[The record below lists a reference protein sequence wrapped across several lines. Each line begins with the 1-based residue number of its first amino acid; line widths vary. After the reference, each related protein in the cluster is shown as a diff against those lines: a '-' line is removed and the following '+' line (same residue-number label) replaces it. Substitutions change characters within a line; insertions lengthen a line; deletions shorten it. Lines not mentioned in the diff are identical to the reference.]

1 MFKKNVAYVRY
12 SDSNQDD
19 GFSVE
24 YQLTE
29 IQEYCIKNGLEFGGA
44 FIDTAVS
51 GRKVAGR
58 EKFFELITEV
68 KAGNIDTIIVYKF
81 SRMFRNSYESHK
93 YRKLFK
99 KYNVKLVSVTQAIDD
114 ETSSGR
120 LMINVLSDIDQYQS
134 ETISDH
140 VKSGMREMAKQ
151 GWFTGG
157 TVAFGYTT
165 EIIKDGDKTRKKYVI
180 EEKEAAHV
188 REIFRL
194 YAAGASLRE
203 LQEYLTNVGCFTRQG
218 KQFGIT
224 TIARMLRNDFYIGTL
239 RYKTQ
244 GYDPIIVAD
253 AVPFIIDSAT
263 WLQVQ
268 KRHDEN
274 KLLKPRKRKDL
285 YALTGKIYCS
295 ICGAHFFGCASGS
308 KQRGKTYYYKYYTC
322 ATRKNYR
329 ACNCNKIR
337 KDDIES
343 FVLKQIKE
351 NILNEKSIIALS
363 RDIAKQCNATP
374 AAIDKELKAA
384 RKEKEKLEKGI
395 EKLLDLM
402 LDGTITKELLARKTV
417 LLEKDLSTVL
427 LNIHSLEAQKKNAV
441 TAEKVAQYLNK
452 MFDGLQEMNDKAL
465 QNLFNNFVNR
475 IDIDNEKVVLT
486 LRVSPFAPFVDKS
499 ASGQP
504 HVILSTNYLR

>member
-1 MFKKNVAYVRY
+1 MLKKNVAYVRY

-29 IQEYCIKNGLEFGGA
+29 IQEYCIKQGLEFGGA
-44 FIDTAVS
+44 YIDTAVS

-58 EKFFELITEV
+58 EKFFELIHEV
-68 KAGNIDTIIVYKF
+68 KAGNVDTIIVYKF

-93 YRKLFK
+93 FRKLFK
-99 KYNVKLVSVTQAIDD
+99 KHNVKLLSVTQAIDD
-114 ETSSGR
+114 ETSTGR
-120 LMINVLSDIDQYQS
+120 LMINVLSDIDQFQS

-165 EIIKDGDKTRKKYVI
+165 ELIKDGDKPRKKYII

-194 YAAGASLRE
+194 YAEGSSLTE
-203 LQEYLTNVGCFTRQG
+203 LQEYLTGAGCFTRQG

-244 GYDPIIVAD
+244 GYEPVVVEN
-253 AVPFIIDSAT
+253 AVPIIIDSNT

-268 KRHDEN
+268 KRHEEN

-285 YALTGKIYCS
+285 YALTGKIHCS
-295 ICGAHFFGCASGS
+295 MCGAHFFGCASGS
-308 KQRGKTYYYKYYTC
+308 VQRGKTYYYKYYTC

-329 ACNCNKIR
+329 ACSCNKIR
-337 KDDIES
+337 KDEIES
-343 FVLKQIKE
+343 FVLKQIKD
-351 NILNEKSIIALS
+351 NILNEKAIVALS
-363 RDIAKQCNATP
+363 REISKQCNATP

-384 RKEKEKLEKGI
+384 RKEKEKIEKGI

-427 LNIHSLEAQKKNAV
+427 LKIHSLEVQKK
-441 TAEKVAQYLNK
+441 TAITPEKVAQYLNS
-452 MFDGLQEMNDKAL
+452 MFDGLQDMSDKAL
-465 QNLFNNFVNR
+465 KNLFDNFVYK
-475 IDIDNEKVVLT
+475 IEIDNEKVSLT
-486 LRVSPFAPFVDKS
+486 LRVSPFAPFVDNLP
-499 ASGQP
+499 SGQP
-504 HVILSTNYLR
+504 HVTLSTNYLR